1 VDAAGKIWTANI
13 FSSDATR
20 IDPAAGPIGA
30 DLVTPVGAFDL
41 AVPLPD
47 ANPYNYSDMTGS
59 TLTGKPESGT
69 WTVVYDSGIAGAE
82 WGTAS
87 WTAETLGGSQLDVT
101 VETSTDGTTFG
112 SPVTP
117 TNGGELTV
125 ADGRYLRATTTYT
138 RGTNEESP
146 VLYDLTLSTVV
157 EDGGDGGDTPSPTT
171 SVSPSAV
178 PTAPPSLLGTCRGH
192 AVTIQTIAN
201 QITFGTAA
209 NDVINGTS
217 GSDTIYGY
225 GRRDIVCGQGGDDT
239 IYGGGGGG
247 GGLFA
252 DRLYG
257 GAGQDRLFGDG
268 GDDTMVGGPGDD
280 FLYGRP
286 GNDGFNG
293 GAGIDACIGGPG
305 LDIGKLC
312 EPFDQ

>member
-1 VDAAGKIWTANI
+1 
-13 FSSDATR
+13 
-20 IDPAAGPIGA
+20 
-30 DLVTPVGAFDL
+30 
-41 AVPLPD
+41 
-47 ANPYNYSDMTGS
+47 MTGS

-157 EDGGDGGDTPSPTT
+157 EDGGDGGETPSPTT